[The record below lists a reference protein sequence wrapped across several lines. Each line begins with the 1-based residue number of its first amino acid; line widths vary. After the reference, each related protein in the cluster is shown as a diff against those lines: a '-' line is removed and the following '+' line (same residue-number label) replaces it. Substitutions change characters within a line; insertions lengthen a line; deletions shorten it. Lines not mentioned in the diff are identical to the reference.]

1 MSICFIAP
9 IQSRKERIE
18 NEILMYF
25 RSKKKL
31 AGEVSIN
38 ETIDID
44 KDGNPL
50 SYIDVISSEESMCEE
65 VEREIRSSQA
75 RRYVDRILSDRER
88 KIIYLRYGLY
98 GGEALPQREVAE
110 KLGIS
115 RSYVSRIEKS
125 ALEKLREAMGEEN
138 FSEIQHF

>member
-125 ALEKLREAMGEEN
+125 ALEKLREAMGE
-138 FSEIQHF
+138 